1 VHEERGIF
9 LIDSGMIEETVPK
22 KTEESLKALQPAIFG
37 LIRAKSE
44 AGRLVL
50 AGEIYAEFLRM
61 GILRENEN
69 SFAEFE
75 TCLMEMVDQN
85 DDLKEIKD
93 GKGISHYYA
102 PRSMVESYAQIIVR
116 KGLDPWILMAEV
128 VRENSQRYP
137 RPVSVDLFGDSPF
150 NLTREEISACLK
162 EMTSLTGYQ
171 DIQQTTTSAG
181 SVFLYSRQYLD
192 PDYAAMLA
200 EWIDVGQTNSP

>member
-1 VHEERGIF
+1 
-9 LIDSGMIEETVPK
+9 MKEETIPEE
-22 KTEESLKALQPAIFG
+22 TEKSLNALRPEIFG
-37 LIRAKSE
+37 LIRAKSA

-50 AGEIYAEFLRM
+50 AEEVYAEFLKM
-61 GILRENEN
+61 GILREYEN

-75 TCLMEMVDQN
+75 TLLKEMVDQN

-93 GKGISHYYA
+93 GKGLSHYYS
-102 PRSMVESYAQIIVR
+102 PRSMDESYAQIIVR
-116 KGLDPWILMAEV
+116 RGLDPWILMAEV

-137 RPVSVDLFGDSPF
+137 RPVPVDLFGDSPF
-150 NLTREEISACLK
+150 DLTREEISACLK
-162 EMTSLTGYQ
+162 EMAGLEEYH

-200 EWIDVGQTNSP
+200 EWVDVGQSNSP